1 VLSNLTWVIGMTET
15 EPLLELE
22 DVIAGYGDIMILD
35 EISMSVDS
43 GEIVALIGSNGVGK
57 STTTRV
63 ISGLIPVES
72 GEIRYQNEPIN
83 DLPPAEIVDRGIVQ
97 VPERRELFTGLNV
110 KENLLL
116 GARSEEAKK
125 NQEESLEQVFDIF
138 PKLRERTDQIAGTMS
153 GGERQMLAL
162 ARAFMSQPELI
173 ILDEPSMGL
182 APKIIED
189 VFDVIRQFHS
199 EGITILIIE
208 QNVTDTLKLADRGY
222 VMDDGRIE
230 IEGTGEEL
238 LDDEKVINRYL
249 GF

>member
-1 VLSNLTWVIGMTET
+1 MSET
-15 EPLLELE
+15 EALLELE
-22 DVIAGYGDIMILD
+22 DVVAGYGDIMILD
-35 EISMSVDS
+35 EVSMSVDD

-57 STTTRV
+57 STTTRA
-63 ISGLIPVES
+63 ISGLIPVAR
-72 GEIRYQNEPIN
+72 GEIRYQSEVIN
-83 DLPPAEIVDRGIVQ
+83 GLSPKKIVDRGIVQ
-97 VPERRELFTGLNV
+97 VPERRELFTGLSV

-116 GARSEEAKK
+116 GARSEEAKEK
-125 NQEESLEQVFDIF
+125 QEESLEQVFDIF
-138 PKLRERTDQIAGTMS
+138 PKLRERTGQLAGTMS

-162 ARAFMSQPELI
+162 ARAFMAQPELI

-208 QNVTDTLKLADRGY
+208 QNVTDTLKLANRGY
-222 VMDDGRIE
+222 VMDNGRIE
-230 IEGTGEEL
+230 LEGSGEEL

>member
-1 VLSNLTWVIGMTET
+1 MTET
-15 EPLLELE
+15 EALLELD
-22 DVIAGYGDIMILD
+22 DVVAGYGDIMILD
-35 EISMSVDS
+35 EVSMSVDA

-57 STTTRV
+57 STTTRA
-63 ISGLIPVES
+63 ISGIIPVER
-72 GEIRYQNEPIN
+72 GEIRYHSESIN
-83 DLPPAEIVDRGIVQ
+83 GLSPKKIVDRGIVQ
-97 VPERRELFTGLNV
+97 VPERRELFTGLSV

-116 GARSEEAKK
+116 GIQSEEAKK
-125 NQEESLEQVFDIF
+125 KQAESLEQVFDIF
-138 PKLRERTDQIAGTMS
+138 PKLRERTGQLAGTMS

-162 ARAFMSQPELI
+162 ARAFMAHPELI

-189 VFDVIRQFHS
+189 VFEVIRQFHS

-222 VMDDGRIE
+222 VMDNGRIE
-230 IEGTGEEL
+230 LEGTGEEL